1 MTEET
6 KVKETWST
14 HLKEYAAANDMT
26 YRQAMSNEE
35 AKASWAAKKPPKEKK
50 VKVVKE
56 KKEKVVKEKV
66 VPETVV
72 PDEPKKKSVKR
83 RSTKEKINNK

>member
-56 KKEKVVKEKV
+56 KVVKEKV